1 MDKDRPDLPHGL
13 TPDEILRIARR
24 HGAFDVRVFGS
35 RARGDAR
42 SDSDLDLLVGLE
54 RGRDLFDLIGL
65 KLDLEERAGIRVEVL
80 TPGFLDSDMR
90 PQVEQEAIAL

>member
-1 MDKDRPDLPHGL
+1 MAKLQPDLPGGL
-13 TPDEILRIARR
+13 TPDEIRRIASR

-42 SDSDLDLLVGLE
+42 RDSDLDLLVGLE
-54 RGRDLFDLIGL
+54 AGRDLFDLIGL

-80 TPGFLDSDMR
+80 TRGFLDADLR
-90 PQVEQEAIAL
+90 PRVEKEAILL